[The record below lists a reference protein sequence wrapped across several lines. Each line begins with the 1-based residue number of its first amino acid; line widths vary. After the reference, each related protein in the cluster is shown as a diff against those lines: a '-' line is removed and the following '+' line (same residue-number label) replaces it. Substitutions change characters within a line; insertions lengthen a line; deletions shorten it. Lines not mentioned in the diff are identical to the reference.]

1 MVFFRRLALEPFIKA
16 HPPHRSNRPAPADLL
31 AAYEG
36 RLPASL
42 LELWRKKGL
51 GFYGEWQLALIDPRI
66 WQPVLD
72 RWLVSPRPTL
82 ERIPIGLTPL
92 GVLLYYRKLTETDE
106 DVAYIDPVSKESG
119 DLVWS
124 LDVFFNKFLLDAED
138 LDLLIEAD
146 MVRTARQECGPLA
159 PGEVYEIDQ
168 MHLTMQ
174 MFRAEKTDA
183 LELHRRLRDAVD
195 PPQPKDTPPETVQ
208 DAVPVAHRAEFA
220 ADAAAAPDRNDGV
233 TGLYMSTYIDWHRM
247 LSLTPDGR
255 YRLLF
260 WRIHHKTFERGDIRV
275 YQGSYTAQ
283 RAEDGAETVSLDIR
297 LRRDSHGSDA
307 NDSDLT
313 FMRSGDQAL
322 LLRDDEF
329 GDMAEAIT
337 NRGLMG
343 RSEYYFR
350 RVRLDQPFEEEPS
363 DGREAFP
370 VDDLPPAL
378 RKRVQAEPLVTRIV
392 HVADINPDE
401 EDDGCGT
408 VMCTLDLGQDDGL
421 RMNMPLFSP
430 EGSGRGLHGW
440 VWTMRPK
447 ACEAGIKYRRGA
459 DGAIEHGPVAG
470 DVLTSRAPGR

>member
-1 MVFFRRLALEPFIKA
+1 MVFFRRLALDPFIKA
-16 HPPHRSNRPAPADLL
+16 HPPHRSNQRAPADLL

-36 RLPASL
+36 KLPASL

-72 RWLVSPRPTL
+72 RWLISPRPTL
-82 ERIPIGLTPL
+82 HRIPIGLTPL

-106 DVAYIDPVSKESG
+106 DVAFIDPVSKETG
-119 DLVWS
+119 DLAWS
-124 LDVFFNKFLLDAED
+124 LDGFFNKFLLDEEE
-138 LDLLIEAD
+138 LDFLVDTGTA
-146 MVRTARQECGPLA
+146 RTARQECGPLA

-174 MFRAEKTDA
+174 MFRAEKVDA
-183 LELHRRLRDAVD
+183 LDLHRRLRDAVD
-195 PPQPKDTPPETVQ
+195 PPQPKDAPPATIQ
-208 DAVPVAHRAEFA
+208 DAVPAAHRAEFA
-220 ADAAAAPDRNDGV
+220 ADAAAAQNDTGGV
-233 TGLYMSTYIDWHRM
+233 TGLYMSSYIDWHRM

-260 WRIHHKTFERGDIRV
+260 WRIHHKTFERNDIRT
-275 YQGSYTAQ
+275 YQGAYTIQ
-283 RAEDGAETVSLDIR
+283 RTEDGAETVSLDIR
-297 LRRDSHGSDA
+297 LRRDSRGSDA
-307 NDSDLT
+307 NDSDLAL
-313 FMRSGDQAL
+313 MRSGGQTL
-322 LLRDDEF
+322 LLRSDEF
-329 GDMAEAIT
+329 DDMAEAIT
-337 NRGLMG
+337 NRDLMG

-363 DGREAFP
+363 DGRQAYPIE
-370 VDDLPPAL
+370 DLPPGL
-378 RKRVQAEPLVTRIV
+378 RARVQAEPLVTRIV
-392 HVADINPDE
+392 QVAEINLEE

-408 VMCTLDLGQDDGL
+408 VMCTLDLGEDDGL

-430 EGSGRGLHGW
+430 ADTGRELHGW

-459 DGAIEHGPVAG
+459 NGEIEHGPVAG